1 MEKKELDL
9 EAAEPLLSY
18 SANKFIER
26 KPMTKISATR
36 REHPNDLSLKFKKIM
51 KGNEPQYKKQQNKFI
66 FKVYLHIICQC
77 LFLLLMIYMAFKL
90 ESFQNLLIE
99 NNIPLYI
106 AFIILLITFIH
117 PLISVQALKTF
128 PLNYFYLFVFTLCLG
143 YIICRI
149 AITLD
154 FSIIKIFVLLNIC
167 QLIYLSIES
176 LIIKEY
182 SKTEID
188 IANSATFMGLF
199 ILFVGGILCYIDQIK
214 ILKFGLIIL
223 ILVFLGVY
231 IIYDMNCIVND
242 KRRTIKIDEYVVA
255 TMFLYIDIFQTFL
268 ELMEKFYS
276 SCESERKPIKKPSQK
291 KSMIF
296 TGEEDYQSRYR
307 KAEDDKKENDDEYS
321 DLKRH
326 IRRRSSID
334 LKRRMKVEKETIIEE
349 EEVFN
354 SDKEENNNINSKE
367 SKTPEKFEIKDDE

>member
-1 MEKKELDL
+1 MEKKELDF

-51 KGNEPQYKKQQNKFI
+51 KGNEPQYKKQQNKFL

-90 ESFQNLLIE
+90 ESFKNLLID

-143 YIICRI
+143 YILCRI
-149 AITLD
+149 AITLE

-182 SKTEID
+182 SKTEME

-199 ILFVGGILCYIDQIK
+199 ILFIGGILCYIDQIK
-214 ILKFGLIIL
+214 ILNFAIIIL
-223 ILVFLGVY
+223 ILVFLGIY

-276 SCESERKPIKKPSQK
+276 SCEPERKPIKKPSQK

-307 KAEDDKKENDDEYS
+307 KAEDDKKENDDEYAG
-321 DLKRH
+321 LKRH

-354 SDKEENNNINSKE
+354 SDKEENNNINSKD
-367 SKTPEKFEIKDDE
+367 SKTPEKIEIKDDE